1 MGVLW
6 GWGVKKGP
14 TTMYVIYGRPNS
26 KERMKNNNCPFVEA
40 IELAVRQQ
48 GEMLRQIVFH
58 NTNL

>member
-1 MGVLW
+1 MIDYPLRACFICDQ
-6 GWGVKKGP
+6 
-14 TTMYVIYGRPNS
+14 THS